1 MGSSPISGTSE
12 TPQVT
17 QIIWEASP
25 LRYKSHFGH
34 EGEKA

>member
-1 MGSSPISGTSE
+1 VM
-12 TPQVT
+12 

>member
-1 MGSSPISGTSE
+1 
-12 TPQVT
+12 VT